1 MKKILCF
8 IYEGFADFET
18 SLTCTGLGGLEDY
31 EMVYIAYEK
40 SPVVSSGGLA
50 IIPDKLVSEI
60 SDTDDVEGLLIP
72 GGSER
77 ILKPEL
83 DQLIKQLN
91 EEKKLIAA
99 ICAGP
104 EFLAKAGILTGIQY
118 TASQPPQAYEEK
130 NEVDPFPRETY
141 LETRVVQD
149 GNIITTQGYA
159 FVDFA
164 LKIWDWYN
172 AYDYD
177 GEREELEKQFT
188 QI

>member
-1 MKKILCF
+1 
-8 IYEGFADFET
+8 
-18 SLTCTGLGGLEDY
+18 
-31 EMVYIAYEK
+31 AYEK
-40 SPVVSSGGLA
+40 SPVISSGGLA
-50 IIPDKLVSEI
+50 IIPDKIISEI
-60 SDTDDVEGLLIP
+60 SNTDDIEGLLIP

-83 DQLIKQLN
+83 EKLIKKLN
-91 EEKKLIAA
+91 EEKKLIGA

-104 EFLAKAGILTGIQY
+104 EFLAKAGILGEIKY
-118 TASQPPQAYEEK
+118 TTSQTPQVYEEK

-141 LETRVVQD
+141 IETRIVQD
-149 GNIITTQGYA
+149 GNIVTAQGYA

-164 LKIWDWYN
+164 LKLWDWYN
-172 AYDYD
+172 AYDYE